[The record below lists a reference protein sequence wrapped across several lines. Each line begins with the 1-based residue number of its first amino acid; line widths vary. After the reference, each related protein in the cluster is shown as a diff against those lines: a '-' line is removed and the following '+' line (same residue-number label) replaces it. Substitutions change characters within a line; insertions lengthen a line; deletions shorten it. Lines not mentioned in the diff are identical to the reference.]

1 MARVIGGDDRD
12 HFGQRTEPH
21 PRELANERCAVVN
34 EHLND
39 VFLAFGLPAEH
50 RPGFV
55 PEDADAVRDT
65 RQSGEPRD
73 TVPPSPFPQQI
84 SNANPEPAT
93 AIRNVVSSS
102 PNSKRTRER
111 ALLDA
116 VHGNTRHRCERQRN
130 DPSRTRHGA
139 GRRPPE
145 HVQRGLDRRRHASG
159 KLLGV
164 IDAASGRVRG
174 QLDLG

>member
-102 PNSKRTRER
+102 PNSKRTRSPRLIPGAEDR
-111 ALLDA
+111 SGGSLPT
-116 VHGNTRHRCERQRN
+116 NS
-130 DPSRTRHGA
+130 PSRSASLR
-139 GRRPPE
+139 GRSLWFNR
-145 HVQRGLDRRRHASG
+145 
-159 KLLGV
+159 LL
-164 IDAASGRVRG
+164 AR
-174 QLDLG
+174 L